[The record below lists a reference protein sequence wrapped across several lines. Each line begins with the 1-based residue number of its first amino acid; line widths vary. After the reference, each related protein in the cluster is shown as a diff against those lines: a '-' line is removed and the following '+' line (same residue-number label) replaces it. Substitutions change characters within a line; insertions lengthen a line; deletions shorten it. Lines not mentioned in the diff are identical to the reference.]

1 MALKNL
7 FREMAIKD
15 APKQSVMV
23 DAVTE
28 ESPILDMLPMQP
40 ASNGIQNVYEEL
52 KDIEGAQVVN
62 FDEALPTVG
71 ADGEIKSVDLSVLG
85 GIQEV
90 GEDKAGKLGG
100 APAYF
105 ASKMPAILSNTGS
118 NTEKSL
124 IYNSI
129 KPYAKA
135 NGKMQDAGGTNDG
148 GMFSIACVK
157 WVQGETT
164 GLFDPTGFGSGKM
177 FDITPLN
184 GGNIYKDADGVLV
197 YGQRIKTYLGIQ
209 LANPRNVSAIANID
223 LVANAGN
230 PSGYEALPT
239 EAQIDEMLLQARA
252 NPANTFIYMHPKVKN
267 ALNFYKGDALETN
280 VMDTDYNRTFDMWN
294 GFRIITSYNF
304 SMTEATEAGL

>member
-7 FREMAIKD
+7 FREMALLA
-15 APKQSVMV
+15 APKQGVMV
-23 DAVTE
+23 DSVTE
-28 ESPILDMLPMQP
+28 ESPIFAMAPTQP

-52 KDIEGAQVVN
+52 KNIEGAQVVN
-62 FDEALPTVG
+62 LDEALPVVG

-90 GEDKAGKLGG
+90 GEDKAGKMGG

-105 ASKMPAILSNTGS
+105 ASKMPAILSDTGS
-118 NTEKSL
+118 NLEKSL

-129 KPYAKA
+129 KPYAKT
-135 NGKMQDAGGTNDG
+135 NSRMQDAGGTASG
-148 GMFSIACVK
+148 AMFSIACVK
-157 WVQGETT
+157 WVAGETT
-164 GLFDPTGFGSGKM
+164 LLYDPTGFGNGKI
-177 FDITPLN
+177 FDIQPLS
-184 GGNIYKDADGVLV
+184 GGSLYKDADNVLV
-197 YGQRIKTYLGIQ
+197 YGQRIKTYLGVQ

-223 LVANAGN
+223 LAVDEE
-230 PSGYEALPT
+230 STTGYEALPT
-239 EAQIDEMLLQARA
+239 EAQIDEMLLQARG

-267 ALNFYKGDALETN
+267 ALNVYKGSALETN

-304 SMTEATEAGL
+304 SMTEATEVFA